1 MNEPKNIDVFQ
12 MLLESS
18 NKRDRR
24 SEILISLGI
33 KEYFVDGSI
42 EIDKKT
48 CRGVDC
54 QLCIKVCPT
63 SALYWSYGQVNII
76 RELCIYCA
84 ACVLVCMVDDCIKVT
99 RRRPNNK
106 VESFSNPRQVFRI
119 LQSAGSKKRLDIV
132 NRIFQ
137 PRRTS

>member
-1 MNEPKNIDVFQ
+1 MGETESIDIFQ

-18 NKRDRR
+18 GKRSRR
-24 SEILISLGI
+24 HEVLESLGI
-33 KEYFVDGSI
+33 KEYFSSGSI

-63 SALYWSYGQVNII
+63 NALYWSYGQVNII
-76 RELCIYCA
+76 RDLCIHCT
-84 ACVLVCMVDDCIKVT
+84 ACVLVCMVDDCIRIT
-99 RRRPNNK
+99 RRRPNNR

-119 LQSAGSKKRLDIV
+119 LRSIGSEKRLDIV

-137 PRRTS
+137 PRRPY